1 MHAANDEINRE
12 ANDEPNCVAWRGT
25 GITPA
30 PRPPRTHI
38 QGDSVSNQDSQAAT
52 FGVAPTLPSAAA
64 AAVHGPIPLDD
75 VPLNAF
81 HVKIAGLT
89 FGAHFT
95 EGFALGTIGYAL
107 ASLNRQ
113 MPLDAFWMGMIGSSA
128 LMGIFVGSLVFG
140 WLSDRLGRQKI
151 FLLSFLI
158 ITAAAFA
165 QFYVS
170 SPFELCLLR
179 VLIGFGMGG
188 DFAVGHAILAEFSPR
203 KHRGTLLGS
212 FSVVWTIGY
221 VVANVLGMQYADASP
236 DAWRWLLASAGIPA
250 LIVLILRMGT
260 PESPRWLHGKGRV
273 AEAKAIVLKHFGPN
287 VTPND
292 CNDEHAHMPGG
303 FMRLFK
309 KDLIRRTIFNCAF
322 FVCLVIPYFAIYTF
336 LPTILKAIHL
346 DNNSST
352 DFLLNGFLVL
362 GALIGIWL
370 TIKLSRRAFLIGSFA
385 VTCMSL
391 IALSLLPE
399 SATLAM
405 IVAFAIFT
413 LTMSAFSNLVG
424 VFPPECF
431 PTEVRA
437 CGVGLAIACS
447 RLGSAVGTFL
457 LPLGIL
463 HLGFHSTM
471 MVLAVVLLIGM
482 VVSIA
487 WAPETK
493 HLTLNEASGA

>member
-1 MHAANDEINRE
+1 M
-12 ANDEPNCVAWRGT
+12 
-25 GITPA
+25 
-30 PRPPRTHI
+30 
-38 QGDSVSNQDSQAAT
+38 SNQDLQAAT
-52 FGVAPTLPSAAA
+52 LGLAPSVPHAKGSAPA
-64 AAVHGPIPLDD
+64 HGPISLDD
-75 VPLNAF
+75 VPLNRF

-95 EGFALGTIGYAL
+95 EGYALGTIGYAL

-113 MPLDAFWMGMIGSSA
+113 MPLDAFWTGMIGSSA
-128 LMGIFVGSLVFG
+128 LMGIFLGSLLFG
-140 WLSDRLGRQKI
+140 WLSDKMGRQKI

-158 ITAAAFA
+158 ITVAAFA
-165 QFYVS
+165 QFHVS
-170 SPFELCLLR
+170 SPLELCLLR

-212 FSVVWTIGY
+212 FSVIWTVGY
-221 VVANVLGMQYADASP
+221 VAANVLGLEFANASP
-236 DAWRWLLASAGIPA
+236 DAWRWLLASAGVPA
-250 LIVLILRMGT
+250 FIVLLARIGT
-260 PESPRWLHGKGRV
+260 PESPRWLHGKGHI
-273 AEAKAIVLKHFGPN
+273 AEAKAVVLKHFGPN
-287 VTPND
+287 VTLEGGH
-292 CNDEHAHMPGG
+292 DEHSHKPGG
-303 FMRLFK
+303 FARLFH
-309 KDLIRRTIFNCAF
+309 KDMIRRTIFNCAF

-346 DNNSST
+346 NDGSGA

-362 GALIGIWL
+362 GALLGIWL
-370 TIKLSRRAFLIGSFA
+370 TIKLPRRVFLIGSFA
-385 VTCMSL
+385 VTCLSL
-391 IALSLLPE
+391 VALSLLPG
-399 SATLAM
+399 SALVAM
-405 IVAFAIFT
+405 IVAFGIFT

-457 LPLGIL
+457 LPLGIAQ
-463 HLGFHSTM
+463 LGFHATM
-471 MVLAVVLLIGM
+471 MVLAAVLLVGM

>member
-1 MHAANDEINRE
+1 MLA
-12 ANDEPNCVAWRGT
+12 
-25 GITPA
+25 
-30 PRPPRTHI
+30 RPSGLASAR
-38 QGDSVSNQDSQAAT
+38 
-52 FGVAPTLPSAAA
+52 AAA
-64 AAVHGPIPLDD
+64 PAHPQQPHRANGNTVSLDD
-75 VPLNAF
+75 VPLNKF
-81 HVKIAGLT
+81 HIKIAGLT

-107 ASLNRQ
+107 ASLNKQ
-113 MPLDAFWMGMIGSSA
+113 MPLDAFWQGMIGSSA

-140 WLSDRLGRQKI
+140 WLSDRMGRQRI

-158 ITAAAFA
+158 ITLAAFA

-170 SPFELCLLR
+170 SPAMLCALR

-212 FSVVWTIGY
+212 FSVIWTIGY
-221 VVANVLGMQYADASP
+221 VVANVLGLYYADTSP
-236 DAWRWLLASAGIPA
+236 DAWRWLLASAGVPA
-250 LIVLILRMGT
+250 LAVLVMRIGT

-273 AEAKAIVLKHFGPN
+273 AEAQAIVLKYFGPN
-287 VTPND
+287 VTID
-292 CNDEHAHMPGG
+292 GAHDDHAPGAQGG
-303 FMRLFK
+303 FARLFEA
-309 KDLIRRTIFNCAF
+309 DLIRRTIFNCAF

-336 LPTILKAIHL
+336 LPSILKAIHL
-346 DNNSST
+346 DNGSGA
-352 DFLLNGFLVL
+352 DFLLNGFLVI
-362 GALIGIWL
+362 GALLGIWL

-385 VTCMSL
+385 VTCVSL
-391 IALSLLPE
+391 LALSVLPE
-399 SATLAM
+399 SAALWM
-405 IVAFAIFT
+405 IVAFGVFT

-457 LPLGIL
+457 LPLGIAQ
-463 HLGFHSTM
+463 LGFHSTM
-471 MVLAVVLLIGM
+471 LALAAVLLVGM
-482 VVSIA
+482 IVSIA

-493 HLTLNEASGA
+493 HLTLNQASGM

>member
-1 MHAANDEINRE
+1 M
-12 ANDEPNCVAWRGT
+12 
-25 GITPA
+25 
-30 PRPPRTHI
+30 
-38 QGDSVSNQDSQAAT
+38 SNQDMQAAT
-52 FGVAPTLPSAAA
+52 LGLAPTLPAAA
-64 AAVHGPIPLDD
+64 ASAHGPIPLDD

-128 LMGIFVGSLVFG
+128 LMGIFIGSLVFG

-165 QFYVS
+165 QFYVR
-170 SPFELCLLR
+170 SPLELCLLR

-221 VVANVLGMQYADASP
+221 VVANVLGMHYADASP
-236 DAWRWLLASAGIPA
+236 DAWRWLLASAGVPA
-250 LIVLILRMGT
+250 LIVLVLRMGT
-260 PESPRWLHGKGRV
+260 PESPRWLHGKGRT
-273 AEAKAIVLKHFGPN
+273 AEAKSIVLKHFGAN
-287 VTPND
+287 VILD
-292 CNDEHAHMPGG
+292 GGHDEHAQSAGG

-309 KDLIRRTIFNCAF
+309 PDLIRRTIFNCAF
-322 FVCLVIPYFAIYTF
+322 FVCLVIPYFAVYTF

-346 DNNSST
+346 NNDSSA

-370 TIKLSRRAFLIGSFA
+370 TIKLPRRVFLIGSFA
-385 VTCMSL
+385 VTCVSL

-399 SATLAM
+399 SATLGM
-405 IVAFAIFT
+405 IVAFGIFT

-457 LPLGIL
+457 LPLGIV
-463 HLGFHSTM
+463 HLGFHITM
-471 MVLAVVLLIGM
+471 MVLAAVLLIGM

>member
-1 MHAANDEINRE
+1 M
-12 ANDEPNCVAWRGT
+12 
-25 GITPA
+25 
-30 PRPPRTHI
+30 
-38 QGDSVSNQDSQAAT
+38 SNQDFQAAT
-52 FGVAPTLPSAAA
+52 LGLAPTMPPADGAPA
-64 AAVHGPIPLDD
+64 HGPISLDD

-95 EGFALGTIGYAL
+95 EGYALGTIGYAL

-158 ITAAAFA
+158 ITVAAFA

-170 SPFELCLLR
+170 SPLALCLLR

-221 VVANVLGMQYADASP
+221 VVANVLGMHYADASP
-236 DAWRWLLASAGIPA
+236 DAWRWLLASAGVPA
-250 LIVLILRMGT
+250 LIVLVSRMGT

-273 AEAKAIVLKHFGPN
+273 AEARAIVLKHFGPN
-287 VTPND
+287 VTLD
-292 CNDEHAHMPGG
+292 AVDDGLAQTHGG

-309 KDLIRRTIFNCAF
+309 QDLIRRTVFNCAF

-346 DNNSST
+346 NDGSGA

-370 TIKLSRRAFLIGSFA
+370 TIKLSRRVFLIGSFA
-385 VTCMSL
+385 VTCLSL
-391 IALSLLPE
+391 IALSVLPE

-447 RLGSAVGTFL
+447 RLGSAIGTFL
-457 LPLGIL
+457 LPLGIV
-463 HLGFHSTM
+463 HLGFHATM
-471 MVLAVVLLIGM
+471 MVLAAVLLIGM

>member
-1 MHAANDEINRE
+1 M
-12 ANDEPNCVAWRGT
+12 
-25 GITPA
+25 
-30 PRPPRTHI
+30 
-38 QGDSVSNQDSQAAT
+38 SNQDIQTAT
-52 FGVAPTLPSAAA
+52 LGLAPTTSHTATATA
-64 AAVHGPIPLDD
+64 RGPVSIDD
-75 VPLNAF
+75 VPLNSF

-165 QFYVS
+165 QFYVR
-170 SPFELCLLR
+170 SPAELCLLR

-212 FSVVWTIGY
+212 FSVVWTVGY
-221 VVANVLGMQYADASP
+221 VVANVLGMHYADASP

-260 PESPRWLHGKGRV
+260 PESPRWLYGKGRV

-287 VTPND
+287 VTLD
-292 CNDEHAHMPGG
+292 TGDDDHSQAHGG

-309 KDLIRRTIFNCAF
+309 PDLIRRTIFNCAF

-346 DNNSST
+346 NDGSGA

-385 VTCMSL
+385 VTCLSL
-391 IALSLLPE
+391 IALSVLPE

-457 LPLGIL
+457 LPLGIV
-463 HLGFHSTM
+463 HLGFHWTM
-471 MVLAVVLLIGM
+471 MVLAAVLLIGM

>member
-1 MHAANDEINRE
+1 
-12 ANDEPNCVAWRGT
+12 
-25 GITPA
+25 
-30 PRPPRTHI
+30 
-38 QGDSVSNQDSQAAT
+38 VSNQDSQVGT
-52 FGVAPTLPSAAA
+52 IGLAPIAPRANKTAPA
-64 AAVHGPIPLDD
+64 HGRIPLDD

-81 HVKIAGLT
+81 HIKIAGLT

-95 EGFALGTIGYAL
+95 EGYALGTIGYAL

-128 LMGIFVGSLVFG
+128 LMGIFLGSLIFG
-140 WLSDRLGRQKI
+140 WLSDKLGRQKI

-165 QFYVS
+165 QFYVT
-170 SPFELCLLR
+170 SPVELCVLR

-212 FSVVWTIGY
+212 FSVVWTVGY
-221 VVANVLGMQYADASP
+221 VVANVLGMQYASAAP
-236 DAWRWLLASAGIPA
+236 DAWRWLLASAGVPA
-250 LIVLILRMGT
+250 LIVLLLRMGT
-260 PESPRWLHGKGRV
+260 PESPRWLHGKGRI

-287 VTPND
+287 VTLD
-292 CNDEHAHMPGG
+292 GGHDEHTHVQGG
-303 FMRLFK
+303 FARLFK

-346 DNNSST
+346 NDGSGA

-370 TIKLSRRAFLIGSFA
+370 TIQLPRRVFLIGSFA
-385 VTCMSL
+385 VTCLSL
-391 IALSLLPE
+391 VALSLLPS
-399 SATLAM
+399 SASVAM

-457 LPLGIL
+457 LPLGIAQ
-463 HLGFHSTM
+463 LGFHATM
-471 MVLAVVLLIGM
+471 MVLAAVLLIGM

>member
-1 MHAANDEINRE
+1 
-12 ANDEPNCVAWRGT
+12 
-25 GITPA
+25 
-30 PRPPRTHI
+30 
-38 QGDSVSNQDSQAAT
+38 VSNQDSQAGT
-52 FGVAPTLPSAAA
+52 IGLAPIAPRANKTAPA
-64 AAVHGPIPLDD
+64 HGRIPLDD

-81 HVKIAGLT
+81 HLKIAGLT

-95 EGFALGTIGYAL
+95 EGYALGTIGYAL

-128 LMGIFVGSLVFG
+128 LMGIFLGSLIFG
-140 WLSDRLGRQKI
+140 WLSDKLGRQKI

-165 QFYVS
+165 QFYVT
-170 SPFELCLLR
+170 SPVELCVLR

-212 FSVVWTIGY
+212 FSVVWTVGY
-221 VVANVLGMQYADASP
+221 VVANVLGMQYASAAP
-236 DAWRWLLASAGIPA
+236 DAWRWLLASAGVPA
-250 LIVLILRMGT
+250 LIVLLLRMGT
-260 PESPRWLHGKGRV
+260 PESPRWLHGKGRI

-287 VTPND
+287 VTLD
-292 CNDEHAHMPGG
+292 GGHDEHTHVQGG
-303 FMRLFK
+303 FARLFK

-346 DNNSST
+346 NDGSGA

-362 GALIGIWL
+362 GALTGIWL
-370 TIKLSRRAFLIGSFA
+370 TIQLPRRVFLIGSFA
-385 VTCMSL
+385 VTCLSL
-391 IALSLLPE
+391 VALSLLPS
-399 SATLAM
+399 SASVAM

-457 LPLGIL
+457 LPLGIAQ
-463 HLGFHSTM
+463 LGFHATM
-471 MVLAVVLLIGM
+471 MVLAAVLLIGM

-493 HLTLNEASGA
+493 HLTLHEASGA

>member
-1 MHAANDEINRE
+1 MN
-12 ANDEPNCVAWRGT
+12 
-25 GITPA
+25 
-30 PRPPRTHI
+30 
-38 QGDSVSNQDSQAAT
+38 NQDIQASAL
-52 FGVAPTLPSAAA
+52 GLAPAFPAAA
-64 AAVHGPIPLDD
+64 SSATRAVSIDD

-95 EGFALGTIGYAL
+95 EGFALGTIGYEL
-107 ASLNRQ
+107 AAMNRQ
-113 MPLDAFWMGMIGSSA
+113 MPIDAFWMGMIGSSA
-128 LMGIFVGSLVFG
+128 LMGIFLGSLVFG

-151 FLLSFLI
+151 FLMSFVI
-158 ITAAAFA
+158 ITVASFA
-165 QFYVS
+165 QFYVH
-170 SPFELCLLR
+170 SPAELCLLR

-212 FSVVWTIGY
+212 FSVVWTVGY
-221 VVANVLGMQYADASP
+221 VMANVLGMHYADASP
-236 DAWRWLLASAGIPA
+236 DAWRWLLASAGVPA
-250 LIVLILRMGT
+250 VIVLVLRIGT
-260 PESPRWLHGKGRV
+260 PESPRWLHGKGRI

-287 VTPND
+287 VTLGGGHD
-292 CNDEHAHMPGG
+292 AHAQTPGG
-303 FMRLFK
+303 FMRLFR

-346 DNNSST
+346 NNDSGA
-352 DFLLNGFLVL
+352 DLLLNGFLVL

-370 TIKLSRRAFLIGSFA
+370 TIKLSRRVFLIGSFA
-385 VTCMSL
+385 VTCVSL
-391 IALSLLPE
+391 IALSVLPE

-405 IVAFAIFT
+405 IVAFGIFT

-457 LPLGIL
+457 LPLGIAQA
-463 HLGFHSTM
+463 GVQMTM
-471 MVLAVVLLIGM
+471 LALAAVLL
-482 VVSIA
+482 
-487 WAPETK
+487 
-493 HLTLNEASGA
+493 

>member
-1 MHAANDEINRE
+1 MS
-12 ANDEPNCVAWRGT
+12 T
-25 GITPA
+25 
-30 PRPPRTHI
+30 
-38 QGDSVSNQDSQAAT
+38 QDSRAAT
-52 FGVAPTLPSAAA
+52 LGLAPTLPSAAA
-64 AAVHGPIPLDD
+64 AAVRGPIPLDD

-221 VVANVLGMQYADASP
+221 VMANVLGMQYADASP

-287 VTPND
+287 VTLND
-292 CNDEHAHMPGG
+292 GNDEHVHMPGG
-303 FMRLFK
+303 FMRGAPYVSDRLVRSDMYVADRVELAAGVRNACDDRRVR
-309 KDLIRRTIFNCAF
+309 DLHADDVCVLESCRR
-322 FVCLVIPYFAIYTF
+322 V
-336 LPTILKAIHL
+336 
-346 DNNSST
+346 
-352 DFLLNGFLVL
+352 
-362 GALIGIWL
+362 
-370 TIKLSRRAFLIGSFA
+370 
-385 VTCMSL
+385 
-391 IALSLLPE
+391 
-399 SATLAM
+399 SA
-405 IVAFAIFT
+405 
-413 LTMSAFSNLVG
+413 G
-424 VFPPECF
+424 VFSDRGAC
-431 PTEVRA
+431 VRCRA
-437 CGVGLAIACS
+437 GDCVQSPWFGGRHVSVAARYPSPGFSLDDDGAGCCPADRHGGVDC
-447 RLGSAVGTFL
+447 
-457 LPLGIL
+457 
-463 HLGFHSTM
+463 M
-471 MVLAVVLLIGM
+471 
-482 VVSIA
+482 
-487 WAPETK
+487 
-493 HLTLNEASGA
+493 GA

>member
-1 MHAANDEINRE
+1 M
-12 ANDEPNCVAWRGT
+12 
-25 GITPA
+25 
-30 PRPPRTHI
+30 
-38 QGDSVSNQDSQAAT
+38 SNQDIQAAT
-52 FGVAPTLPSAAA
+52 LGLAPSVPQAKGSAPA
-64 AAVHGPIPLDD
+64 HGPIPLDD
-75 VPLNAF
+75 VPLNRF

-95 EGFALGTIGYAL
+95 EGYALGTIGYAL

-128 LMGIFVGSLVFG
+128 LMGIFLGSLVFG
-140 WLSDRLGRQKI
+140 WLSDKMGRQKI

-165 QFYVS
+165 QFYVT
-170 SPFELCLLR
+170 SPLELCALR

-212 FSVVWTIGY
+212 FSVIWTVGY
-221 VVANVLGMQYADASP
+221 VVANVLGMQYAGAAP
-236 DAWRWLLASAGIPA
+236 DAWRWLLASAGVPA
-250 LIVLILRMGT
+250 FIVLLLRIGT
-260 PESPRWLHGKGRV
+260 PESPRWLHGKGRI

-287 VTPND
+287 VTLEGGD
-292 CNDEHAHMPGG
+292 DEHAQKPGG
-303 FMRLFK
+303 FARLFR
-309 KDLIRRTIFNCAF
+309 KDLIRRTVFNCAF

-346 DNNSST
+346 NDGSGA

-370 TIKLSRRAFLIGSFA
+370 TIKLPRRVFLIGSFA
-385 VTCMSL
+385 VTCLSL
-391 IALSLLPE
+391 VALSLLRE
-399 SATLAM
+399 SATIAM
-405 IVAFAIFT
+405 IVAFAVFT

-457 LPLGIL
+457 LPLGIAQ
-463 HLGFHSTM
+463 LGFHATM
-471 MVLAVVLLIGM
+471 MVLAAVLLVGM

-487 WAPETK
+487 WAPETR

>member
-1 MHAANDEINRE
+1 
-12 ANDEPNCVAWRGT
+12 
-25 GITPA
+25 
-30 PRPPRTHI
+30 
-38 QGDSVSNQDSQAAT
+38 VSNQDIQVAT
-52 FGVAPTLPSAAA
+52 LGLAPTLPSAAA
-64 AAVHGPIPLDD
+64 SAHGPVSLDD

-89 FGAHFT
+89 FGAHLT

-107 ASLNRQ
+107 AAMNRQ
-113 MPLDAFWMGMIGSSA
+113 MPIDAFWMGMIGSSA
-128 LMGIFVGSLVFG
+128 LMGIFLGSLVFG

-165 QFYVS
+165 QFYVR
-170 SPFELCLLR
+170 SPAELCLLR

-221 VVANVLGMQYADASP
+221 VLANVLGMHYADASP
-236 DAWRWLLASAGIPA
+236 DAWRWLLASAGVPA
-250 LIVLILRMGT
+250 VIVLLLRIGT
-260 PESPRWLHGKGRV
+260 PESPRWLHGKGRT
-273 AEAKAIVLKHFGPN
+273 AEAKAVVLKHFGPN
-287 VTPND
+287 VTLD
-292 CNDEHAHMPGG
+292 GGDDVHAHASGG
-303 FMRLFK
+303 FARLFR

-346 DNNSST
+346 NNDSGA
-352 DFLLNGFLVL
+352 DLLLNGFLVL
-362 GALIGIWL
+362 GALIGIWM
-370 TIKLSRRAFLIGSFA
+370 TIKLPRRVFLIGSFA
-385 VTCMSL
+385 VTCVSL
-391 IALSLLPE
+391 IALACLPE
-399 SATLAM
+399 SATLGM

-457 LPLGIL
+457 LPLGIV
-463 HLGFHSTM
+463 HLGFVITIL
-471 MVLAVVLLIGM
+471 VLAAVLLVGM

-487 WAPETK
+487 WAPETR
-493 HLTLNEASGA
+493 HLTLNQASGV

>member
-1 MHAANDEINRE
+1 
-12 ANDEPNCVAWRGT
+12 
-25 GITPA
+25 
-30 PRPPRTHI
+30 
-38 QGDSVSNQDSQAAT
+38 VSNQDSQAGT
-52 FGVAPTLPSAAA
+52 IGLAPIAPRENKTAPAY
-64 AAVHGPIPLDD
+64 GRIPLDD

-81 HVKIAGLT
+81 HLKIAGLT

-95 EGFALGTIGYAL
+95 EGYALGTIGYAL

-128 LMGIFVGSLVFG
+128 LMGIFLGSLIFG
-140 WLSDRLGRQKI
+140 WLSDKLGRQKI

-165 QFYVS
+165 QFYVT
-170 SPFELCLLR
+170 SPVELCVLR

-212 FSVVWTIGY
+212 FSVVWTVGY
-221 VVANVLGMQYADASP
+221 VVANVLGMQYASAAP
-236 DAWRWLLASAGIPA
+236 DAWRWLLASAGVPA
-250 LIVLILRMGT
+250 LIVLLLRMGT
-260 PESPRWLHGKGRV
+260 PESPRWLHGKGRI

-287 VTPND
+287 VTLD
-292 CNDEHAHMPGG
+292 GGHDEHTHVQGG
-303 FMRLFK
+303 FARLFK

-336 LPTILKAIHL
+336 LPTILKAINL
-346 DNNSST
+346 NDGSGA

-370 TIKLSRRAFLIGSFA
+370 TIQLPRRVFLIGSFA
-385 VTCMSL
+385 VTCLSL
-391 IALSLLPE
+391 VALSLLPS
-399 SATLAM
+399 SATIAM

-457 LPLGIL
+457 LPLGIAQ
-463 HLGFHSTM
+463 LGFHATM
-471 MVLAVVLLIGM
+471 MVLAAVLLIGM

>member
-1 MHAANDEINRE
+1 MNNQDIQANPLD
-12 ANDEPNCVAWRGT
+12 V
-25 GITPA
+25 TPA
-30 PRPPRTHI
+30 FP
-38 QGDSVSNQDSQAAT
+38 
-52 FGVAPTLPSAAA
+52 AAA
-64 AAVHGPIPLDD
+64 SPARRPVSIDD

-107 ASLNRQ
+107 AAMNRQ

-128 LMGIFVGSLVFG
+128 LMGIFFGSLVFG

-151 FLLSFLI
+151 FLMSFLV
-158 ITAAAFA
+158 ITVAAFA
-165 QFYVS
+165 QFYVH

-212 FSVVWTIGY
+212 FSVIWTIGY
-221 VVANVLGMQYADASP
+221 VVANVLGMRYADASP

-250 LIVLILRMGT
+250 VIVLLARIGT
-260 PESPRWLHGKGRV
+260 PESPRWLLRKGRA
-273 AEAKAIVLKHFGPN
+273 AEAKSVVLKHFGGN
-287 VTPND
+287 VTLD
-292 CNDEHAHMPGG
+292 VTHDEHAQTAGG
-303 FMRLFK
+303 FMRLFE
-309 KDLIRRTIFNCAF
+309 KDLIRRTVFNCAF

-346 DNNSST
+346 NNGSGA
-352 DFLLNGFLVL
+352 DLLLNGFLVL

-370 TIKLSRRAFLIGSFA
+370 TIKLPRRVFLIGSFA
-385 VTCMSL
+385 VTCVSL
-391 IALSLLPE
+391 VALSVLPE

-405 IVAFAIFT
+405 IVAFGIFT

-457 LPLGIL
+457 LPLGIAGF
-463 HLGFHSTM
+463 GFHVTM
-471 MVLAVVLLIGM
+471 VVLAAVLLVGM
-482 VVSIA
+482 IVSIA
-487 WAPETK
+487 WAPEFR
-493 HLTLNEASGA
+493 HLTLNEASGG

>member
-1 MHAANDEINRE
+1 M
-12 ANDEPNCVAWRGT
+12 
-25 GITPA
+25 
-30 PRPPRTHI
+30 
-38 QGDSVSNQDSQAAT
+38 SNQDIQAAT
-52 FGVAPTLPSAAA
+52 LGLAPSVPQAKGSTPA
-64 AAVHGPIPLDD
+64 HGPIPLDD
-75 VPLNAF
+75 VPLNRF
-81 HVKIAGLT
+81 HIKIAGLT

-95 EGFALGTIGYAL
+95 EGYALGTIGYAL

-128 LMGIFVGSLVFG
+128 LMGIFLGSLVFG
-140 WLSDRLGRQKI
+140 WLSDKMGRQKI

-165 QFYVS
+165 QFHVN
-170 SPFELCLLR
+170 SPLELCVLR

-212 FSVVWTIGY
+212 FSVIWTVGY
-221 VVANVLGMQYADASP
+221 VVANVLGMQYANAAP
-236 DAWRWLLASAGIPA
+236 DAWRWLLASAGVPA
-250 LIVLILRMGT
+250 FIVLLMRIGT
-260 PESPRWLHGKGRV
+260 PESPRWLHGKGRI

-287 VTPND
+287 VTLEGGD
-292 CNDEHAHMPGG
+292 DEHAHKPGG
-303 FMRLFK
+303 FARLFR
-309 KDLIRRTIFNCAF
+309 KDLIRRTVFNCAF

-346 DNNSST
+346 NDGSGA

-370 TIKLSRRAFLIGSFA
+370 TIKLPRRVFLIGSFA
-385 VTCMSL
+385 VTCLSL
-391 IALSLLPE
+391 VALSLLPE
-399 SATLAM
+399 SATIAM
-405 IVAFAIFT
+405 IVAFAVFT

-457 LPLGIL
+457 LPLGIAQ
-463 HLGFHSTM
+463 LGFHATM
-471 MVLAVVLLIGM
+471 MVLAAVLLVGM